1 MNPSN
6 LCRSAALRRALRK
19 VVSPLGLIAGLS
31 LIAFPALAQTSSPT
45 DKLSESLKQ
54 IDVTAQ
60 KRKPPKRRAVSGT
73 QPAPLSSPTPN
84 PPTGA
89 NTTPLNT
96 TVVAGSASRLGL
108 PVRETPATVEVID
121 RQTMQD
127 QGYRTTTEAA
137 QGAVGVLSGDAAG
150 APGGFSMRGFKF
162 GEVNILYN
170 GISTGPQSIT
180 SRVMDTSNLE
190 QVEFLKGPSSLM
202 SGLNAIGGSVNY
214 VNRQPTS
221 GPIRNELDL
230 SFDSFGTARSHLGSG
245 GSTAIPNLDYRF
257 DLSQSRLNSFIDG
270 DYQNLTNVSTQFNYR
285 VNNAFK
291 AFVAVEYKKDAGHAY
306 WGTPLVP
313 LSFAGPFAKNGV
325 VSGNAISTFDGSVL
339 GPLTVDSR
347 TLKTNYNVA
356 DNSDGARELWLRTG
370 FDWTLAPSVTVKNQ
384 AYYYQAERHYFDAE
398 TYAFNNATS
407 TIDRDRFAVTHHQ
420 HVIGDNTDLVWD
432 SRFFGMDN
440 RLAAQLQ
447 ASRNEITFKQHAGGF
462 PEDTVAVVDPSPGVY
477 GPIAFDTRNSRLDT
491 LAVSFEDR
499 LKLTPAF
506 ALIGGVRLEDLTL
519 ERDGINADGTIPTGQ
534 PFTKTWRPISYRAAY
549 TWEPIRK
556 LTFYSMVATAYDPAA
571 AGIFSISPA
580 NSLQLTSARIYE
592 TGVKQLFWNDQAE
605 WTLSAYDVLRKN
617 VYVQTTATTFSL
629 AGLVQTKG
637 VELAGAVCPVENLKL
652 WGNIAWT
659 EARYRNFDFDGGSFT
674 GNTPSD
680 IAPII
685 VNAGASYRFA
695 NWAWPVVIGGS
706 VRHVGD
712 RFVFEDDA
720 TTMKA
725 YTVADAYMFV
735 DVPKWVFPGVD
746 QTRVKFRVRNMTNA
760 VYAAWSDPGY
770 QDQIYL
776 GAPRSYELAAS
787 FKW

>member
-1 MNPSN
+1 MNSSN
-6 LCRSAALRRALRK
+6 LCRSAALRRALRS

-31 LIAFPALAQTSSPT
+31 LIALPALAQTSSPT
-45 DKLSESLKQ
+45 DRSSESLKQ
-54 IDVTAQ
+54 IDVTAP
-60 KRKPPKRRAVSGT
+60 KRKPPKRRAASGA
-73 QPAPLSSPTPN
+73 QPAPVPAPN
-84 PPTGA
+84 PSTPAGA

-96 TVVAGSASRLGL
+96 NVVAGSASRLGL
-108 PVRETPATVEVID
+108 PVRETPATIEVID

-137 QGAVGVLSGDAAG
+137 QGAAGVLSGDAAG

-270 DYQNLTNVSTQFNYR
+270 DYQNLTNISTQFNYR

-291 AFVAVEYKKDAGHAY
+291 AFVAVEYKKDAGHVY
-306 WGTPLVP
+306 WGTPMVP
-313 LSFAGPFAKNGV
+313 LSFAGPYAKNGV

-356 DNSDGARELWLRTG
+356 DNSDGVRELWLRTG

-384 AYYYQAERHYFDAE
+384 AYHCQAARHYFDAE

-407 TIDRDRFAVTHHQ
+407 TIDRDRFAVTHYQ
-420 HVIGDNTDLVWD
+420 HVYGDNTDLVWD
-432 SRFFGMDN
+432 SRLFGMEN
-440 RLAAQLQ
+440 RLASQLQ
-447 ASRNEITFKQHAGGF
+447 VSRNEITFEQHAGGF
-462 PEDTVAVVDPSPGVY
+462 PEDTVAVVNPSPGVY

-491 LAVSFEDR
+491 IALSFEDR

-519 ERDGINADGTIPTGQ
+519 ARDGINADGTIPDGQ
-534 PFTKTWRPISYRAAY
+534 PFTKTWKPISYRAAY

-637 VELAGAVCPVENLKL
+637 VELAG
-652 WGNIAWT
+652 G
-659 EARYRNFDFDGGSFT
+659 
-674 GNTPSD
+674 TP
-680 IAPII
+680 
-685 VNAGASYRFA
+685 G
-695 NWAWPVVIGGS
+695 
-706 VRHVGD
+706 
-712 RFVFEDDA
+712 
-720 TTMKA
+720 
-725 YTVADAYMFV
+725 
-735 DVPKWVFPGVD
+735 
-746 QTRVKFRVRNMTNA
+746 
-760 VYAAWSDPGY
+760 
-770 QDQIYL
+770 
-776 GAPRSYELAAS
+776 
-787 FKW
+787 